1 MLTKLLPEQVSAFW
15 DIIKFSVEESLP
27 PIVGENPDKMNRIL
41 TSILSGKTQCWASYR
56 RDEEIPIFEG
66 ICLTRIIYD
75 DASDTKN
82 LLIYTVYGYEK
93 TIEES
98 WMNAFLSVSK
108 YAVAEGCSQVVAY
121 TSVPYIVE
129 KAKMYGANTDF
140 TFVTFNIKS
149 TVKKIINKDM
159 IR

>member
-1 MLTKLLPEQVSAFW
+1 MLTKLLPDQVSAFW
-15 DIIKFSVEESLP
+15 DIIKFSIEESLP
-27 PIVGENPDKMNRIL
+27 PIVGENSDKMNRIL

-56 RDEEIPIFEG
+56 RDGENPIFEG

-75 DASDTKN
+75 DASDTRN

-93 TIEES
+93 TVEES

-108 YAVAEGCSQVVAY
+108 YAVAQKCSQVIGY
-121 TSVPYIVE
+121 TSVPYLVE

-140 TFVTFNIKS
+140 TFVAFNIAETS
-149 TVKKIINKDM
+149 KKIINKDM
-159 IR
+159 VR